1 MLAHLEYPKV
11 AKSVIYSPTIYYDGW
26 NQTFWERL
34 GAHLID
40 PLRWIGPLQHITF
53 QEKHPFGIK
62 DDRMRRF
69 IVEGASMKGI
79 LHSMPVRA
87 LHKNFRLNKEIRKRP
102 RPESRDLVGWSE
114 ETFRSIE
121 DSFKSI
127 TSRLGFQQ
135 AHAIPI
141 SARHGDNVVLP
152 SRNMPWYEGKTL
164 SAFLEDVPSRK
175 SDSRLPFRLPV
186 QTVLRD
192 GHGFRA
198 LAGTIASGFVRAGD
212 EVVDGAT
219 GLRAKIARIATMDGD
234 LETASA
240 GMAISLVL
248 DKDLDISRGAVL
260 STAGAAPIRAYRLEA
275 RLIWLSSRPFDAGR
289 RLLLR
294 TATDLVPVTS
304 IGVTAHLDLE
314 TLHMTPAST
323 CVTNQI
329 AAASIAL
336 GKTTAVDVFG
346 DQGETGTFLL
356 VDLLTG
362 ETLAA
367 GVIAAAEEEGSAVK
381 SACFHLTRDLLSGL
395 CADLGCSDR
404 DVAEYRRRAH
414 EVLRL
419 FEKAGVAAV
428 LDGDSFEAGA
438 EERDCGDASY

>member
-1 MLAHLEYPKV
+1 MGVKQTVLAV
-11 AKSVIYSPTIYYDGW
+11 
-26 NQTFWERL
+26 
-34 GAHLID
+34 
-40 PLRWIGPLQHITF
+40 
-53 QEKHPFGIK
+53 
-62 DDRMRRF
+62 
-69 IVEGASMKGI
+69 
-79 LHSMPVRA
+79 
-87 LHKNFRLNKEIRKRP
+87 NKM
-102 RPESRDLVGWSE
+102 DLVGWSE